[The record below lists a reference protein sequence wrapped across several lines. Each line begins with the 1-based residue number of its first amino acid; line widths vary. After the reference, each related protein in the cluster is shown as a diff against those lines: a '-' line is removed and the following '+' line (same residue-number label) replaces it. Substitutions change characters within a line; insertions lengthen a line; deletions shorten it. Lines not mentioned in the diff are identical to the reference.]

1 MLTILFTYELLF
13 AWDGCIRRFCPLLF
27 KFLPF
32 DPPPPPPPPPPTPD
46 VVELL
51 LFVLYTGERR
61 CWLFVELVDVV
72 DIDVILP
79 SVIVV
84 DEPLLSDRWS
94 KQCDAK

>member
-1 MLTILFTYELLF
+1 MLTLFTYELLF
-13 AWDGCIRRFCPLLF
+13 AWVGGIRRFCPLLF

-32 DPPPPPPPPPPTPD
+32 DPPPPPPPTPV

-61 CWLFVELVDVV
+61 RWCWLVVELVDAVV
-72 DIDVILP
+72 IDVVLP
-79 SVIVV
+79 PVIVV